1 MLEMSMQSVNDG
13 GMFDLPEDIR
23 KEGEEL
29 TKEIEQEESE
39 NDARLLKA
47 QQLENQSSQPGE
59 MRYKRLMCLL
69 DRSKFYANF
78 LLQRMN
84 AKKEEEKIKQE
95 KLAKKEAAEK
105 KKLKENDIANQ
116 LEEPPSDIVKSE
128 KKTRGAKR
136 QTELLSPNEKTGTA
150 SRKRLRKN
158 NLSEANILNV
168 LDEKELRKRAAHADA
183 DEEVEPVGED
193 LTKEVKNEE
202 QMPELFEGGTMRSY
216 QMEGYRWLVS
226 LYENG
231 MNGILADEMGLGKT
245 VQCIS
250 LVAHLM
256 DKGVTG
262 PFLVCAPLSTLPNW
276 MSEFK
281 RFSPRIPTV
290 LYHGNQEKR
299 DEVITEIR
307 QKFKIP
313 GINGLK
319 FFPVVITSFEV
330 VIRDRKVLEQLQ
342 WRYIIVDEGHR
353 LKNYQ
358 CRLVQ
363 ELKKYPSSNR
373 LLLTG
378 TPLQN
383 NLSELWSLLN
393 FLLPEIFD
401 DLDVFTEWFR
411 VEELQGSE
419 IDHKIVEMERKENV
433 LSMLHQILSPF
444 LLRRLKT
451 DVDLQIPKKKEL
463 LVYCPMSKLQD
474 ELYRAT
480 VDRSIAFLLGG
491 QEEKTQIIEYQANGR
506 PKRKAKRQDIDYS
519 NMGTEEVTEELEK
532 ISVEKQDE
540 EIDEWM
546 KLSNDLHWEPRK
558 AKKRSIQAVNTSIKM
573 NNPMMQLRK
582 IVNHPYLVKW
592 EVDIETGDYIVDEAM
607 VSDSGKLAVM
617 DQMLKRLIKDG
628 HKVLIFS
635 QLTMMLDVLADYLS
649 MRGLKFGRLDGRM
662 NLEERA
668 VDMDKFRNDPD
679 MPVFLISTRAG
690 GLGITLT
697 SADTVIIYD
706 SDWNP
711 QCDLQA
717 QDRCHRIGQTKPVV
731 VYRLVTSDTV
741 DQRIIDRAGAKRKLE
756 KMVIQKGKFKS
767 GLQAGGTSSITT
779 NELIELL
786 KARDHNG
793 EYRSSSGQ
801 VFTEEEMDA
810 LMDRSDLVSEAGIEV
825 KEEITQLQGVF
836 KRLDIPP
843 EEIKKEK

>member
-1 MLEMSMQSVNDG
+1 MLEMSLQSINDG
-13 GMFDLPEDIR
+13 GIADLPEDIR

-29 TKEIEQEESE
+29 TRVIEQEESE
-39 NDARLLKA
+39 KNERLLKA
-47 QQLENQSSQPGE
+47 QQLEDQSSQPSE

-105 KKLKENDIANQ
+105 KKLKENNIDKK

-136 QTELLSPNEKTGTA
+136 QTELLSPNEKTDTTQ
-150 SRKRLRKN
+150 RKRLRKN
-158 NLSEANILNV
+158 NISEANILNV
-168 LDEKELRKRAAHADA
+168 LDEKELRKRAAHGDA
-183 DEEVEPVGED
+183 DEEVDSVVED
-193 LTKEVKNEE
+193 LTEDVKNEE
-202 QMPELFEGGTMRSY
+202 QTPELFEGGTMRPY

-281 RFSPRIPTV
+281 RFTPRIPIV

-313 GINGLK
+313 GINGIK

-330 VIRDRKVLEQLQ
+330 VIRDRKVLERLQ

-358 CRLVQ
+358 SRLVQ

-401 DLDVFTEWFR
+401 DLDVFTAWFR

-419 IDHKIVEMERKENV
+419 AEHKIVELERKENV

-480 VDRSIAFLLGG
+480 VDHSILFLLG
-491 QEEKTQIIEYQANGR
+491 EPNETEVIEYQANGR
-506 PKRKAKRQDIDYS
+506 PKRKAKRQDINYS
-519 NMGTEEVTEELEK
+519 NMGTNEVTEELGK
-532 ISVEKQDE
+532 MSVEKVDE

-546 KLSNDLHWEPRK
+546 KLSNDLQWEPRQP
-558 AKKRSIQAVNTSIKM
+558 KKKTVQAVNTNIKM
-573 NNPMMQLRK
+573 TNPMMQLRK

-649 MRGLKFGRLDGRM
+649 MRGIKFGRLDGRM

-668 VDMDKFRNDPD
+668 VDMDNFRNDPD
-679 MPVFLISTRAG
+679 MPVFLVSTRAG
-690 GLGITLT
+690 GLGINLT
-697 SADTVIIYD
+697 AADTVIIYD

-717 QDRCHRIGQTKPVV
+717 QDRCHRIGQTKPVI
-731 VYRLVTSDTV
+731 VYRLVASDTV
-741 DQRIIDRAGAKRKLE
+741 DQRIIERAGAKRKLE

-767 GLQAGGTSSITT
+767 GLQSSSHNSITA

-793 EYRSSSGQ
+793 EYRSLSGQ

-810 LMDRSDLVSEAGIEV
+810 LMDRSDLLIGTESDV
-825 KEEITQLQGVF
+825 KGEITQLQGVF